1 MNPNTN
7 RLIVSIVS
15 PKGGV
20 GKTTIAANLATALA
34 ARGQASLL
42 VDLDTQNSLRLHHQM
57 PLDDTSGLAIQTL
70 RGLPWADCVY
80 RSPYGID
87 CLPFGLISESDRREF
102 EHRLDSDPTWLV
114 RNLDALRLAPGS
126 YVIVDTP
133 PGGSAYLTQ
142 ALLAADLAI
151 CVLLPDAASF
161 ITIPSMER
169 WLDEYSRPRPDFH
182 GGYYLLNRMN
192 NARVLCRDV
201 AAALERELGPR
212 LIPVEVH
219 FDSAV
224 EEALAS
230 QTPILRYAPESP
242 ATRDLTALA
251 DWLLK
256 LP

>member
-34 ARGQASLL
+34 ARGRASLL
-42 VDLDTQNSLRLHHQM
+42 VDLDSQNSLRGQ
-57 PLDDTSGLAIQTL
+57 
-70 RGLPWADCVY
+70 PWSQCLY

-87 CLPFGLISESDRREF
+87 CLPFGLISETDRREF
-102 EHRLDSDPTWLV
+102 ERRLDSDPTWLV
-114 RNLDALRLAPGS
+114 RNLDALGLAPS
-126 YVIVDTP
+126 TYVIVDTP
-133 PGGSAYLTQ
+133 PGGSAYLSQ
-142 ALLAADLAI
+142 ALLAADVAI

-161 ITIPSMER
+161 VTIPSMER
-169 WLDEYSRPRPDFH
+169 WLDEYSRPRPDFR

-201 AAALERELGPR
+201 AAALERDLGPR

-230 QTPILRYAPESP
+230 QAPILKYAPDSP
-242 ATRDLTALA
+242 ATRDITALA